1 MSKIDFT
8 PAHITATGVLPSSVK
23 SALISKAVNNN
34 LFIKQ
39 ENQNTEISEKFWIII
54 CKISVRQKICTKS
67 GNFQKN

>member
-8 PAHITATGVLPSSVK
+8 PAHITATEVLPSSVK

-39 ENQNTEISEKFWIII
+39 ENQNTEISEKFWIIM
-54 CKISVRQKICTKS
+54 CKISVRQKIIMH
-67 GNFQKN
+67 